1 MKGIDITVDTKEL
14 KRLVIGTKNFEK
26 EIAGAI
32 ASALN
37 RTVDFVNTRV
47 GRIVTGVYA
56 IKGADVKK
64 TIRKYKAQK
73 GDLSAKLQSKGH
85 PLSLAHFPHRPET
98 TIISRSLGVKHP
110 KAQVKVKVKKG
121 SMQNLKV
128 APNAFLQKANGTY
141 NIFKRVGQERKPIVV
156 LKTLS
161 IPQMIT
167 NETVG
172 VDIQK
177 LAQDKMNE
185 RIAHEVDFRLSK
197 LQKSLGGR

>member
-1 MKGIDITVDTKEL
+1 MKDINITVDTGEL
-14 KRLVIGTKNFEK
+14 KRLIVGTKNFEK
-26 EIAGAI
+26 EVAGAI

-37 RTVDFVNTRV
+37 RTVDFVNTRL
-47 GRIVTGVYA
+47 GRIVTGIYA

-64 TIRKYKAQK
+64 TIRKYKAKK
-73 GDLSAKLQSKGH
+73 GQLSARLESKGS
-85 PLSLAHFPHRPET
+85 PLSLTHFPHKPET
-98 TIISRSLGVKHP
+98 TVIARSLGVSHKR
-110 KAQVKVKVKKG
+110 AQVRVKIKKG
-121 SMQNLKV
+121 SMQPMKV
-128 APNAFLQKANGTY
+128 DPKAFLQKANGAT
-141 NIFKRVGQERKPIVV
+141 NIFKRVGDERKPIVV

-185 RIAHEVDFRLSK
+185 RLTHEVDFRLSR
-197 LQKSLGGR
+197 LQKSLRG

>member
-1 MKGIDITVDTKEL
+1 MKDINITVDTGEL
-14 KRLVIGTKNFEK
+14 KRLIIGTKNFEK
-26 EIAGAI
+26 EVVGAI

-37 RTVDFVNTRV
+37 RTVDFVNTRL
-47 GRIVTGVYA
+47 GRIVTGIYA

-64 TIRKYKAQK
+64 TIRKYKAKK
-73 GDLSAKLQSKGH
+73 GQLSAALQSKGR
-85 PLSLAHFPHRPET
+85 PLSLTHFPHKPET
-98 TIISRSLGVKHP
+98 TVISRSLGVRHP

-121 SMQNLKV
+121 SMQPMRVDPK
-128 APNAFLQKANGTY
+128 AFLQKANGST
-141 NIFKRVGQERKPIVV
+141 NIFKRVGDERKPIVV

-185 RIAHEVDFRLSK
+185 RLTHEVDFRLSR
-197 LQKSLGGR
+197 LQKSLRG